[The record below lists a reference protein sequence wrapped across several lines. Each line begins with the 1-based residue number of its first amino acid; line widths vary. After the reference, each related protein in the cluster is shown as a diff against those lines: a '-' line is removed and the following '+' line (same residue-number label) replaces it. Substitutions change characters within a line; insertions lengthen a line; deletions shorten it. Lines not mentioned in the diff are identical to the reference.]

1 MTPHSPAPPPRIN
14 LKSRPPGWGRSG
26 HLVVIPARN
35 EAARIA
41 SCLGALGRQGADL
54 LVVANNCTD
63 ATAQIAA
70 AHGAAVLDCHIAAGG
85 VGAARRLGLAEAM
98 RMAAGEG
105 TDLRAVLTSDADC
118 LVAPDWLEANLR
130 HLDAG
135 AAAVCGWVL
144 PIAEEHALLPP
155 LLLHRAAL
163 EDRFLDLKVA
173 LELRLTG
180 SAGHERTPGASLAF
194 QPEAYTAAGGFDPVP
209 AHEDRAIIL
218 RLKALGLP
226 VVHARDVVVRASC
239 RLEGRAPEGMAAAL
253 RERATDPDAPL
264 CPDLGRSE
272 IASVAAV
279 LATLPPLRLTADLPG
294 AIAQLEQLLSGTL
307 GPRLAGKGTTPRN
320 ARIRKAANN
329 SLSCLPEEQSRT
341 KPRPRQTI

>member
-1 MTPHSPAPPPRIN
+1 MTSHIPASPPRID
-14 LKSRPPGWGRSG
+14 LKARPPGWGRSG
-26 HLVVIPARN
+26 HLVVVPARN

-41 SCLGALGRQGADL
+41 ACLGALGGQGADL

-70 AHGAAVLDCHIAAGG
+70 THGAAVLDCHIAAGG
-85 VGAARRLGLAEAM
+85 VGAARRLGIAEGM

-118 LVAPDWLEANLR
+118 LVAPDWLQANLR

-135 AAAVCGWVL
+135 AAAVCGWIL
-144 PIAEEHALLPP
+144 PIAKEHALLPP

-180 SAGHERTPGASLAF
+180 RAGHERTPGASLAF
-194 QPEAYTAAGGFDPVP
+194 RPDAYVAARGFDPVP

-239 RLEGRAPEGMAAAL
+239 RLEGRAPGGMAAAL
-253 RERATDPDAPL
+253 RERAADPDAPL

-294 AIAQLEQLLSGTL
+294 AIAQLERLLSETLAPRGAGNGT
-307 GPRLAGKGTTPRN
+307 PSHGK
-320 ARIRKAANN
+320 ARGKAANDP
-329 SLSCLPEEQSRT
+329 LSCPPE
-341 KPRPRQTI
+341 RQDHAGSGQGHRI

>member
-1 MTPHSPAPPPRIN
+1 MTPHPPAPPPRID
-14 LKSRPPGWGRSG
+14 LKARPSGWGRSG
-26 HLVVIPARN
+26 HLVVVPARN

-41 SCLGALGRQGADL
+41 ACLGALEGQGADL

-70 AHGAAVLDCHIAAGG
+70 SQGAAVLDCHIATGG
-85 VGAARRLGLAEAM
+85 VGAARRLGIAEGM
-98 RMAAGEG
+98 RMAAETGA
-105 TDLRAVLTSDADC
+105 DLRAVLTSDADC
-118 LVAPDWLEANLR
+118 LVAPDWLDANLR
-130 HLDAG
+130 HLGAG

-173 LELRLTG
+173 LELRLMG
-180 SAGHERTPGASLAF
+180 RAGHERTPGASLAF
-194 QPEAYTAAGGFDPVP
+194 QLDAYVAAGGFDPAP

-226 VVHARDVVVRASC
+226 VVHARDVIVHASC
-239 RLEGRAPEGMAAAL
+239 RLDGRAPDGMAAAL
-253 RERATDPDAPL
+253 RERAADPDAPL

-294 AIAQLEQLLSGTL
+294 AIAQLERLLSGTL
-307 GPRLAGKGTTPRN
+307 GPGQAGKGASPRN
-320 ARIRKAANN
+320 ARPWKAANAP
-329 SLSCLPEEQSRT
+329 LSCPPEEQGRAA
-341 KPRPRQTI
+341 PRLGHGI

>member
-1 MTPHSPAPPPRIN
+1 MTQHPSAPPSRID
-14 LKSRPPGWGRSG
+14 LKARPPGWGRSG

-41 SCLGALGRQGADL
+41 SCLGALGGQGADL

-70 AHGAAVLDCHIAAGG
+70 AHGATVLDCHIAAGG
-85 VGAARRLGLAEAM
+85 VGAARRLGLAEGM
-98 RMAAGEG
+98 RMAAEEG

-180 SAGHERTPGASLAF
+180 RAGHERTPGASLAF
-194 QPEAYTAAGGFDPVP
+194 RPEAYTAAGGFDPVP

-253 RERATDPDAPL
+253 RERASDPDAPL

-294 AIAQLEQLLSGTL
+294 AIAQLERLLSEIL
-307 GPRLAGKGTTPRN
+307 GPRQAGTSPLP
-320 ARIRKAANN
+320 RKARAREAANDPLCC
-329 SLSCLPEEQSRT
+329 SPGDHGPAAQGLGHE
-341 KPRPRQTI
+341 I